1 MRFDLEAS
9 IALLARTPSVLTALL
24 SGLPERWTTAV
35 EGPDTWSPYDVV
47 GHLIHG
53 ERVDWMARLTIVL
66 SDGPKKAFEPFDRF
80 AQFDESRG
88 KTLAMLLDE
97 FAGLRAANLE
107 RLRSLELTA
116 ADLDRTGTHPR
127 FGTVTARQ
135 LLATWTVHDLDH
147 LMQVSRVMARQL
159 TGEVGPWV
167 EYLRIVR
174 DPV

>member
-1 MRFDLEAS
+1 M
-9 IALLARTPSVLTALL
+9 ALLERTPAVLRALL
-24 SGLPERWTTAV
+24 GDLPDPWTTGN

-53 ERVDWMARLTIVL
+53 ERVDWMARLAIIL
-66 SDGPKKAFEPFDRF
+66 NDGPKTTFEPFDRF

-88 KTLAMLLDE
+88 KTLATLLDE

-107 RLRSLELTA
+107 RLRSLELTD
-116 ADLDRTGTHPR
+116 ADLERTGTHPR

-159 TGEVGPWV
+159 TDEVGPWV

-174 DPV
+174 DPA

>member
-1 MRFDLEAS
+1 M
-9 IALLARTPSVLTALL
+9 ALLERTPAVLRALL
-24 SGLPERWTTAV
+24 GGLPDPWTTGN
-35 EGPDTWSPYDVV
+35 EGQDTWSPYDVV

-53 ERVDWMARLTIVL
+53 ERVDWMARLAIIL
-66 SDGPKKAFEPFDRF
+66 NDGPKKTFEPFDRF

-88 KTLAMLLDE
+88 KMLATLLDE

-107 RLRSLELTA
+107 RLRSLELTD
-116 ADLDRTGTHPR
+116 ADLERTGTHPR

-159 TGEVGPWV
+159 TDEVGPWV
-167 EYLRIVR
+167 EYLRIER
-174 DPV
+174 DPA